1 MAAESNVK
9 SASRVLDIFEAL
21 SASPRGL
28 SFTAL
33 QRALGIPKSSL
44 HALLDVLVARG
55 YLELDAARRLYTVGI
70 RLWERS
76 QAYQRHHDLVGEALP
91 AMETIVGAINE
102 TVQLA
107 TLDGLENVYLAKVD
121 SSHPLRLQ
129 SEVGMRLPAYATGL
143 GKALLAEMDASVL
156 AARLRDQALVPF
168 TPHTFTDTNALL
180 AELART
186 HARGFAID
194 NQEFTPGL
202 CCVAV
207 PIADHRGVAAAAMSV
222 SIPLTRAA
230 IELLSAAL
238 HQLAAGALHV
248 SSRLGAPTPDP
259 RLAALCDPQAAR
271 AALQVL
277 EQAAAL
283 GIA

>member
-1 MAAESNVK
+1 MAAESHVK
-9 SASRVLDIFEAL
+9 SAGRVLDIFEAL

-33 QRALGIPKSSL
+33 QHALGIPKSSL

-55 YLELDAARRLYTVGI
+55 YLELDAARRVYTVGI

-76 QAYQRHHDLVGEALP
+76 RAFQRHHDLVGEALP

-107 TLDGLENVYLAKVD
+107 ALDGFENVYLAKVD

-129 SEVGMRLPAYATGL
+129 SEVGTRLPAYATGL
-143 GKALLAEMDASVL
+143 GKALLAELDAGAL
-156 AARLRDQALVPF
+156 AALLRGQALAAF
-168 TPHTFTDTNALL
+168 TPHTFTDAAALQ

-186 HARGFAID
+186 HTRGFAVD

-202 CCVAV
+202 CCLAV
-207 PIADHRGVAAAAMSV
+207 PIADHRGTAAAISV

-230 IELLSAAL
+230 TGLLSAAL
-238 HQLAAGALHV
+238 AQLAAGALHV
-248 SSRLGAPTPDP
+248 SRRLGAPTPDA

-271 AALQVL
+271 AALEAL

-283 GIA
+283 GIT